1 MKKQPIIQ
9 NHSIKSVIVIG
20 AGLAGLTAALEG
32 AVESGERVSR
42 LIIFSKNENLK

>member
-20 AGLAGLTAALEG
+20 AGLAGLTAAY
-32 AVESGERVSR
+32 R
-42 LIIFSKNENLK
+42 LQQTGFVFLSVALRPLS